1 MWKAVRENP
10 RAVTYAVLMHVGLLL
25 LLVVSLDWTPDS
37 VKPGTNKPIQAELVD
52 MSKLRKI
59 EAQKELEQQRLE
71 AAKRKQEQQ
80 QQDKVEAERKQKAE
94 QDKQRQAELERKQK
108 AEQEKQ
114 RKAEAERKQKV
125 EEDKQRKAEA
135 ERKQKV
141 EEDKQRKA
149 EAERKQKAEE
159 DKQRKAEAER
169 KQKAEQEKQR
179 KAEAERKQKAEEEK
193 KRKAEADARQ
203 REAEQALQ
211 AQLAEEES
219 LARATSALSEYIPY
233 IQEKVQNSW
242 LRPAGSPRGLRCVI
256 RVKLIPGGEVVD
268 ARVVKSSGDALFDR
282 SVESAVLKA
291 SPLPLPAD
299 PALFKHFREIDFNFS
314 PD

>member
-10 RAVTYAVLMHVGLLL
+10 RAVAYAVLMHVVLLL
-25 LLVVSLDWTPDS
+25 LLVFSLDWTPKS

-59 EAQKELEQQRLE
+59 EAQKKLEQQRIE
-71 AAKRKQEQQ
+71 AEKRKQEQ
-80 QQDKVEAERKQKAE
+80 
-94 QDKQRQAELERKQK
+94 
-108 AEQEKQ
+108 
-114 RKAEAERKQKV
+114 
-125 EEDKQRKAEA
+125 
-135 ERKQKV
+135 
-141 EEDKQRKA
+141 
-149 EAERKQKAEE
+149 

-169 KQKAEQEKQR
+169 KQKAEQEKKRKAEAQRKQKAEQEKQR
-179 KAEAERKQKAEEEK
+179 KAEAA
-193 KRKAEADARQ
+193 ARQ

-256 RVKLIPGGEVVD
+256 RVKLIPGGEVVG
-268 ARVVKSSGDALFDR
+268 AKVIQSSGDALFDR

>member
-10 RAVTYAVLMHVGLLL
+10 RAVTYAVLMHVVLLL
-25 LLVVSLDWTPDS
+25 LLVFSLDWTPKS

-59 EAQKELEQQRLE
+59 EAQKKLEQQRIE
-71 AAKRKQEQQ
+71 AEKRKQEQ
-80 QQDKVEAERKQKAE
+80 
-94 QDKQRQAELERKQK
+94 DKQRKLDAERKQK
-108 AEQEKQ
+108 AEQEKK
-114 RKAEAERKQKV
+114 RKAEVERKQKA
-125 EEDKQRKAEA
+125 EQDKQRKAEA
-135 ERKQKV
+135 ERKQKT
-141 EEDKQRKA
+141 EQ
-149 EAERKQKAEE
+149 

-169 KQKAEQEKQR
+169 KQKAEQEKKRKAEAQRKQKAEQEKQR
-179 KAEAERKQKAEEEK
+179 KAEAA
-193 KRKAEADARQ
+193 ARQ

-268 ARVVKSSGDALFDR
+268 AKVVKSSGDALFDR

-299 PALFKHFREIDFNFS
+299 PALAKHFREINFIFD
-314 PD
+314 PG

>member
-10 RAVTYAVLMHVGLLL
+10 RAVTYAVLMHVVLLL
-25 LLVVSLDWTPDS
+25 LLVFSLDWTPKS

-59 EAQKELEQQRLE
+59 EAQKKLEQQRIE
-71 AAKRKQEQQ
+71 AEKRKQEQ
-80 QQDKVEAERKQKAE
+80 
-94 QDKQRQAELERKQK
+94 DKQRKLDAERKQK
-108 AEQEKQ
+108 AEQEKK
-114 RKAEAERKQKV
+114 RKAEV
-125 EEDKQRKAEA
+125 
-135 ERKQKV
+135 
-141 EEDKQRKA
+141 
-149 EAERKQKAEE
+149 ERKQKAEQ

-169 KQKAEQEKQR
+169 KQKAEQEKKRKAEAQRKQKAEQEKQR
-179 KAEAERKQKAEEEK
+179 KAEAA
-193 KRKAEADARQ
+193 ARQ

-242 LRPAGSPRGLRCVI
+242 RRPAGSPRGLRCVI
-256 RVKLIPGGEVVD
+256 RVKLIPGGEVVG
-268 ARVVKSSGDALFDR
+268 AKVIQSSGDALFDR

-299 PALFKHFREIDFNFS
+299 PALFKHFREIDFNFD